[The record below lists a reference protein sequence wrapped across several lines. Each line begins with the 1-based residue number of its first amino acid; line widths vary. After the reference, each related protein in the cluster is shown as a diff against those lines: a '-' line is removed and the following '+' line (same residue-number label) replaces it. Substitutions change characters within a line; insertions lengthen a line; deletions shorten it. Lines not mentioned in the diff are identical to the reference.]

1 VLYSEIP
8 ALTPD
13 VLHEQAHE
21 SVRAL
26 LLEGQSANTN
36 RAYAGALRYW
46 VAWFLLRYR
55 RPIALP
61 VAVPVVLQ
69 PHC

>member
-1 VLYSEIP
+1 MLYSEIP